1 MKVTYNWLKEFAD
14 INVSA
19 EELADKLTK
28 CGMEVEEI
36 SYQNEHLHDVVV
48 GKILKI
54 EKHPQADKLVVCQV
68 DIKEKV
74 VQIVTAATN
83 VFEGAI
89 VPVSLPGAD
98 LCNGI
103 KIEKSKL
110 RGVDSDGMFC
120 SGEELGIDENYYE
133 GAGVNGILILPK
145 DTQIGQKIE
154 DALALNDVVFD
165 VNVTPNRPDCM
176 SVIGIAR
183 EVCALL
189 GTPFKSPNLSFNTDY
204 EENVSK
210 YVEVDVKTPNCKR
223 YMAAAVKDVVIK
235 RSPLWIRKRLFA
247 VGVKPINTI
256 VDITNYVL
264 IEMGQPLHS
273 FDQSLI
279 GGSKIIVRQAK
290 NGEEIAVLNGNTY
303 KLDEETMVI
312 ADAEKP
318 MVIAGIIG
326 GVNSCIYDTTK
337 TVVFESAV
345 FDLKNIRVSDK
356 KYGLRTDSSAR
367 FEKGVNV
374 ANAEVGLARALN
386 LIGQLDCG
394 VVISGIVDKASEKNE
409 ERTILGS
416 VSAINKILGVEV
428 PVSTMSDILNNL
440 QIKTYIEGD
449 KIFATVPPYREDIVN
464 NNDLA
469 EEIIRMY
476 GYGVYDSDEFK
487 LFSNSKVTEGKK
499 PNRVVMEGVFKQVL
513 VDNGFFETVNFSIC
527 PPDICDKLLISDERA
542 KHITIANPISDEI
555 SCLRTSMA
563 HAILTDISYNKSV
576 GNSDLRLFEVGRTYL
591 PTNEELPIETNYI
604 SLAVSEK
611 DFDFFKLKGV
621 MEAMLYETSI
631 EYSIK
636 VSKEPFLHP
645 GISADLCLN
654 DGTVFASFGKVHP
667 TVQKNYDIK
676 DDVYYAEINMDL
688 IGNFIDKVV
697 KVKPI
702 SKFPIVERDIA
713 IVVDE
718 DKTNEEISSAIRS
731 ACGKLYYS
739 VDLFDIYRSEA
750 IGSNKKSMAYKI
762 KLSDEEKT
770 LTEQDV
776 QQIINKVLKA
786 LEFRCGAHLRWER
799 SFLTMLRQQLL
810 QRKR

>member
-1 MKVTYNWLKEFAD
+1 MKVTYNWLKDFAD
-14 INVSA
+14 INVSP

-36 SYQNEHLHDVVV
+36 EYQNEHLHDVVV

-54 EKHPQADKLVVCQV
+54 EKHPEADRLVVCQV
-68 DIKEKV
+68 DIAEKV

-83 VFEGAI
+83 VFEGAL

-103 KIEKSKL
+103 VIEKSKL
-110 RGVDSDGMFC
+110 RGVESDGMFC
-120 SGEELGIDENYYE
+120 SGEELGIDENYFE

-145 DTQIGQKIE
+145 DAQIGQKIE
-154 DALALNDVVFD
+154 ETLCLNDVVYD

-189 GTPFKSPNLSFNTDY
+189 GTPFKMVNTKYNTTY
-204 EENVSK
+204 EENISK
-210 YVEVDVKTPNCKR
+210 YIDVEVKTENCKR
-223 YMAAAVKDVVIK
+223 YMAVAVKDVKIQ
-235 RSPLWIRKRLFA
+235 RSPLWLRKRLFA

-264 IEMGQPLHS
+264 IEMGQPLHA
-273 FDQSLI
+273 FDQTLI

-290 NGEEIAVLNGNTY
+290 EGESIAVLNGNTY
-303 KLDEETMVI
+303 DLDVETMVI

-318 MVIAGIIG
+318 MVMAGIIG
-326 GVNSCIYDTTK
+326 GTNSCIQDNTK

-367 FEKGVNV
+367 YEKGVNV
-374 ANAEVGLARALN
+374 ANAELGLSRALN
-386 LIGQLDCG
+386 LIDTLGCG
-394 VVISGIVDKASEKNE
+394 TIVSGIIDKASEKNE

-416 VSAINKILGVEV
+416 VKAIYKILGVEV
-428 PVSTMSDILNNL
+428 PVKTMEDILNNL

-449 KIFATVPPYREDIVN
+449 KIIATVPPYREDIVN

-476 GYGVYDSDEFK
+476 GYDVYDNK
-487 LFSNSKVTEGKK
+487 NLRLFENATITEGKL
-499 PNRVVMEGVFKQVL
+499 PNRLVMENKFKQVL

-527 PPDICDKLLISDERA
+527 PPDIAEKLLIKDERLNHV
-542 KHITIANPISDEI
+542 KIANPISEEI
-555 SCLRTSMA
+555 SCLRTAMA
-563 HAILTDISYNKSV
+563 HSILVDVAYNRSV

-591 PTNEELPIETNYI
+591 PTSENLADLPKETNFV
-604 SLAVSEK
+604 SLAVCEK
-611 DFDFFKLKGV
+611 GFDFFKLKGV
-621 MEAMLYETSI
+621 VLAMLCETSVPHKI
-631 EYSIK
+631 Q
-636 VSKEPFLHP
+636 VSSAPYLHP
-645 GISADLCLN
+645 GISADLVN
-654 DGTVFASFGKVHP
+654 ENGEVFASFGKIHP

-676 DDVYYAEINMDL
+676 EDVYYAEINMDM
-688 IGNFIDKVV
+688 IGDFVDKVV

-713 IVVDE
+713 IVVAE
-718 DKTNEEISSAIRS
+718 EKTNEELSAVIKS
-731 ACGKLYYS
+731 ACGNLFYS
-739 VDLFDIYRSEA
+739 VELFDIYRSET
-750 IGSNKKSMAYKI
+750 IGKDMKSMAYNI
-762 KLSDEEKT
+762 KLSDQSKT

-776 QQIINKVLKA
+776 QTIINKVLKA
-786 LEFRCGAHLRWER
+786 LEFRCGAHLR
-799 SFLTMLRQQLL
+799 
-810 QRKR
+810 

>member
-1 MKVTYNWLKEFAD
+1 MKVTYNWLKDFAD
-14 INVSA
+14 INVSP

-28 CGMEVEEI
+28 CGMEVEEVE
-36 SYQNEHLHDVVV
+36 YQNEHLHDVVV

-54 EKHPQADKLVVCQV
+54 EKHPEADRLVVCQV
-68 DIKEKV
+68 DIAERV

-83 VFEGAI
+83 VFEGAV

-103 KIEKSKL
+103 MIEKSKL
-110 RGVDSDGMFC
+110 RGVESEGMFC
-120 SGEELGIDENYYE
+120 SGEELGIDENYFE

-154 DALALNDVVFD
+154 DALCLNDVVYD

-189 GTPFKSPNLSFNTDY
+189 GTPFKMVNTKYNATY
-204 EENVSK
+204 EENISK
-210 YVEVDVKTPNCKR
+210 YIDVEVKTENCKR
-223 YMAAAVKDVVIK
+223 YMAVAVKDVKIQK
-235 RSPLWIRKRLFA
+235 SPLWLRKRLFA

-264 IEMGQPLHS
+264 IEMGQPLHA
-273 FDQSLI
+273 FDQTLI
-279 GGSKIIVRQAK
+279 GGSKIVVRQAK
-290 NGEEIAVLNGNTY
+290 TGEKIAVLNGNTY
-303 KLDEETMVI
+303 DLDEETMVI

-318 MVIAGIIG
+318 MVMAGIIG
-326 GVNSCIYDTTK
+326 GTNSCIQDNTK

-367 FEKGVNV
+367 YEKGVNV
-374 ANAEVGLARALN
+374 ANAELGLSRALS
-386 LIGQLDCG
+386 LIDSLGCG
-394 VVISGIVDKASEKNE
+394 TIVSGIIDKASEKNE

-416 VSAINKILGVEV
+416 VKAIYKILGVEV
-428 PVSTMSDILNNL
+428 PVKTMEDILNNL

-449 KIFATVPPYREDIVN
+449 KIIATVPPYREDIVN

-476 GYGVYDSDEFK
+476 GYDVYDNK
-487 LFSNSKVTEGKK
+487 NLRLFENATITEGKL
-499 PNRVVMEGVFKQVL
+499 PNRLVMENKFKQVL

-527 PPDICDKLLISDERA
+527 PPDIADKLLIKDERVNHV
-542 KHITIANPISDEI
+542 KIANPISEEI
-555 SCLRTSMA
+555 SCLRTTMA
-563 HAILTDISYNKSV
+563 HSILVDVAYNKSV

-591 PTNEELPIETNYI
+591 PISNNLADLPKETNFI
-604 SLAVSEK
+604 SLVVCEK

-621 MEAMLYETSI
+621 MLALLCETS
-631 EYSIK
+631 
-636 VSKEPFLHP
+636 VSHKIQSSSVPYLHP
-645 GISADLCLN
+645 GISADLVN
-654 DGTVFASFGKVHP
+654 DNGEVFASFGKIHP

-676 DDVYYAEINMDL
+676 DDVYYAEINMDM
-688 IGNFIDKVV
+688 IEDFVDKVV

-713 IVVDE
+713 IVVAE
-718 DKTNEEISSAIRS
+718 EKTNEELSAVIKS
-731 ACGKLYYS
+731 ACGNLFYS
-739 VDLFDIYRSEA
+739 VELFDIYRSEN
-750 IGSNKKSMAYKI
+750 IGKDMKSMAYNI
-762 KLSDEEKT
+762 KLSDPSKT

-776 QQIINKVLKA
+776 QTIINKVLKA
-786 LEFRCGAHLRWER
+786 LEFRCGAHLR
-799 SFLTMLRQQLL
+799 
-810 QRKR
+810 